1 MTSGAGQDNDRNVQ
15 GREWRR
21 PELRKLS
28 IEATSAVSPGKSV
41 TGNADIM
48 GGPKNA
54 DAGSQ
59 FS

>member
-1 MTSGAGQDNDRNVQ
+1 MTPAAGDRNV
-15 GREWRR
+15 RKEWRR

-28 IEATSAVSPGKSV
+28 IEATSAVAPGKV
-41 TGNADIM
+41 GLGNSDVS
-48 GGPKNA
+48 GGPKQA